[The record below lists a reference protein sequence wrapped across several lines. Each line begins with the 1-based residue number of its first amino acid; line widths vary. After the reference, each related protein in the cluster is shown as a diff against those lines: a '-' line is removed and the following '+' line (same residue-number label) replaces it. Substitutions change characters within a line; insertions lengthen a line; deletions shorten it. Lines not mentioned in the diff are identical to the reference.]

1 MEDITKRKRVET
13 ELAQAR
19 DAALESVRLKSEFL
33 ANMSH
38 EIRTPMNAV
47 IGMSELLLE
56 TDLTPEQSELART
69 VSSSAD
75 LLSTIL
81 NDILDFSKIEAGK
94 LSLEKEDFD
103 LRQVIEDTLELLAEN
118 AHAKGLELAGLI
130 PPDTPTHFCGDAGRI
145 RQVLTNLVGN
155 AIKFTESGEVV
166 IQVSEECRDTIQ
178 ITVRLQILDTGIG
191 IDPETQARLF
201 QSFTQADG
209 STTRKYGGTG
219 LGLAICKRLVEMMEG
234 EIGIQ
239 SKLGGGSF
247 FWFTVKLKRPV
258 APSGVKRQRT
268 DSLAKVKVLVVD
280 DNATNGRVLHNQLAA
295 LKMPDDYA
303 SSGENALL
311 MLHAAAAADTPYRL
325 AILDMDDYLSKPMRI
340 DDLSA
345 ALARVRAVAAEN

>member
-130 PPDTPTHFCGDAGRI
+130 PHSYSLLR
-145 RQVLTNLVGN
+145 R
-155 AIKFTESGEVV
+155 
-166 IQVSEECRDTIQ
+166 R
-178 ITVRLQILDTGIG
+178 
-191 IDPETQARLF
+191 
-201 QSFTQADG
+201 
-209 STTRKYGGTG
+209 
-219 LGLAICKRLVEMMEG
+219 
-234 EIGIQ
+234 
-239 SKLGGGSF
+239 
-247 FWFTVKLKRPV
+247 
-258 APSGVKRQRT
+258 RT
-268 DSLAKVKVLVVD
+268 DSP
-280 DNATNGRVLHNQLAA
+280 G
-295 LKMPDDYA
+295 PDK
-303 SSGENALL
+303 SGGQC
-311 MLHAAAAADTPYRL
+311 HQ
-325 AILDMDDYLSKPMRI
+325 
-340 DDLSA
+340 
-345 ALARVRAVAAEN
+345 VH